1 MFYCSTIFI
10 TVIDGDLVLS
20 SMSEKEVNFEADKSG
35 ADNRLLFFDLKFI
48 FITTDFYF

>member
-20 SMSEKEVNFEADKSG
+20 SMSEKEVNFETDKSG
-35 ADNRLLFFDLKFI
+35 ADNRFLLFFDFKFI
-48 FITTDFYF
+48 L